1 MIGMAEKAKPQDQ
14 AFLSKCRNRQVDALL
29 KHAWNGTSWLR
40 GFDDE
45 GNAIGGDE
53 NIYLN
58 PQSWAV
64 IAGAGSSS
72 QWKAGMDQV
81 HARLNTGIGLKL
93 LERGLKTWSET
104 ADPKTGY
111 NPGCGENGSIFC
123 HANTWAIIAEAQ
135 LGNGARAWEYFLNLL
150 PHNQILKN
158 GIDRYRS
165 EPYAWVS
172 NIIGPEHPLFGYGN
186 VSHIT
191 GTAAWADVAAT
202 QYLLGVRPT
211 LSGLLVDPCVPG
223 DWKNFDLVRR
233 FQGLEFRIAV
243 NNPEGREKGVRSIRC
258 NGREV
263 ERNTDGSIPPGQFGG
278 AGTVQ
283 LEVTL

>member
-1 MIGMAEKAKPQDQ
+1 M
-14 AFLSKCRNRQVDALL
+14 DALL
-29 KHAWNGTSWLR
+29 KHTWNKTSWLR
-40 GFDDE
+40 CFDDD

-64 IAGAGSSS
+64 IAGVGTSS
-72 QWKAGMDQV
+72 QWENGMDQV

-93 LERGLKTWSET
+93 LEQGLETWPET
-104 ADPKTGY
+104 TDPKTGY

-123 HANTWAIIAEAQ
+123 HANTWAIIAEAL
-135 LGNGARAWEYFLNLL
+135 LGRGERAWEYFLNLV
-150 PHNQILKN
+150 PHNNILKN

-172 NIIGPEHPLFGYGN
+172 NIVGPEHPRFGYGN

-202 QYLLGVRPT
+202 QYLLGIRPT
-211 LSGLLVDPCVPG
+211 LSGLLIDPCIPK
-223 DWKNFDLVRR
+223 DWKQFGLVRR
-233 FQGLEFRIAV
+233 FQGLEFHIKIS
-243 NNPEGREKGVRSIRC
+243 NPDGREKGVRSIRW
-258 NGREV
+258 NGREMP
-263 ERNTDGSIPPGQFGG
+263 RNADGSLPVELFGD
-278 AGTVQ
+278 TQ
-283 LEVTL
+283 TILLEASL